1 MIPVKERPR
10 TCAFDPLGEAGP
22 SVGQQHGGL
31 VGHVLRG
38 ALLAGRGLGR
48 GEEGLKRLLVAS
60 RRVLEPLQILSIVH
74 NRMWDELDDDR

>member
-1 MIPVKERPR
+1 MIHSEGGPR

-48 GEEGLKRLLVAS
+48 GEEGVERLLVAS

-74 NRMWDELDDDR
+74 NHIDVG